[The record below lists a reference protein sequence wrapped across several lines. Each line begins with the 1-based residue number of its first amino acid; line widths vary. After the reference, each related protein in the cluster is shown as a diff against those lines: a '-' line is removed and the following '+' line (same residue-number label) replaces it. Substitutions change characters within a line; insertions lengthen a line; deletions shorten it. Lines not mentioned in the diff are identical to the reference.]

1 MGSASIGNAEV
12 EAADNI
18 AVNKS
23 GEADEVNG
31 VPKTWVLA
39 ARLFTGVLDEYM
51 KRQLFYSSIVP
62 LFEKHGLATRDGRFT
77 YIKADLDD
85 WKVYAAYRRS
95 RIAATDPTRRWL
107 KRRPWS
113 FEDLELALE
122 EQRAGRFTLP
132 TETA

>member
-1 MGSASIGNAEV
+1 MGSAGV
-12 EAADNI
+12 VVADDIVGDIIVDNFGG
-18 AVNKS
+18 VN
-23 GEADEVNG
+23 ETNG
-31 VPKTWVLA
+31 VPETWMLA

-62 LFEKHGLATRDGRFT
+62 LFERHGLAMRDGRFT